1 MVNSEIAENYAYRV
15 NWSEEDQAYVGTCL
29 EFPLLSSFGETMEEA
44 LGAIRETVS
53 DSLEILHEDDEPIPE
68 PLSARKYSGHLSLRI
83 PPETHRRLAY
93 EAQEQGV
100 SLNQYITTRLES
112 GSPPLVGQ
120 MLRQIK
126 QELRSTE
133 RLVFLTNMQ
142 IQPVLRL
149 LSTAETVSTS
159 DRSDFRSLGAD
170 TDEYNLGEW
179 RIDRSENADRLAIE
193 SYEPEEVEA

>member
-1 MVNSEIAENYAYRV
+1 MNSEIAENYTYRV

-29 EFPLLSSFGETMEEA
+29 EFPLLSSFGDTMEEA

-53 DSLEILHEDDEPIPE
+53 DSLEILHEDEEPIPK
-68 PLSARKYSGHLSLRI
+68 PLSGRKYSGHLSLRI

-112 GSPPLVGQ
+112 GYPPLVGQ
-120 MLRQIK
+120 MLRQIR
-126 QELRSTE
+126 QELRNTE

-142 IQPVLRL
+142 IRPVLRFL
-149 LSTAETVSTS
+149 SAVETLSTSV
-159 DRSDFRSLGAD
+159 RSDYENLGAD
-170 TDEYNLGEW
+170 TNVYNLDEW
-179 RIDRSENADRLAIE
+179 KTDQSENADRLAIQ
-193 SYEPEEVEA
+193 SYEPERVEA

>member
-1 MVNSEIAENYAYRV
+1 MNSEIAENYTYRV

-29 EFPLLSSFGETMEEA
+29 EFPLLSSFGDTMEEA

-53 DSLEILHEDDEPIPE
+53 DSLEILYEDEEPIPK
-68 PLSARKYSGHLSLRI
+68 PLSGRKYSGHLSLRI

-112 GSPPLVGQ
+112 GYPPLVGQ
-120 MLRQIK
+120 MLRQIR
-126 QELRSTE
+126 QELRNTE

-142 IQPVLRL
+142 IRPVLRFL
-149 LSTAETVSTS
+149 SAVETLSTSV
-159 DRSDFRSLGAD
+159 RSDYENLGAD
-170 TDEYNLGEW
+170 TDVYNLDEW
-179 RIDRSENADRLAIE
+179 KTDQSENADRLAIQ
-193 SYEPEEVEA
+193 SYEPERVEA

>member
-1 MVNSEIAENYAYRV
+1 VNSEIAENYTYRV

-29 EFPLLSSFGETMEEA
+29 EFPLLSSFGDTMEEA

-53 DSLEILHEDDEPIPE
+53 DSLEILHEDEEPIPK
-68 PLSARKYSGHLSLRI
+68 PLSGRKYSGHLSLRI

-112 GSPPLVGQ
+112 GYPPLVGQ
-120 MLRQIK
+120 MLRQIR
-126 QELRSTE
+126 QELRNTE

-142 IQPVLRL
+142 IRPVLRFL
-149 LSTAETVSTS
+149 SAVETLSTSV
-159 DRSDFRSLGAD
+159 RSDYENLGAD
-170 TDEYNLGEW
+170 TNVYNLDEW
-179 RIDRSENADRLAIE
+179 KTDQSENADRLAIQ
-193 SYEPEEVEA
+193 SYEPERVEA

>member
-1 MVNSEIAENYAYRV
+1 MNSEIAENYTYRV

-29 EFPLLSSFGETMEEA
+29 EFPLLSSFGDTMEEA

-53 DSLEILHEDDEPIPE
+53 DSLEILYEDEEPIPK
-68 PLSARKYSGHLSLRI
+68 PLSGRKYSGHLSLRI

-112 GSPPLVGQ
+112 GYPPLVGQ
-120 MLRQIK
+120 MLRQIR
-126 QELRSTE
+126 QELRNTE

-142 IQPVLRL
+142 IRPVLRFL
-149 LSTAETVSTS
+149 SAVETLSTSV
-159 DRSDFRSLGAD
+159 RSDYENLGAD
-170 TDEYNLGEW
+170 TNVYNLDEW
-179 RIDRSENADRLAIE
+179 KTDQSENADRLAIQ
-193 SYEPEEVEA
+193 SYEPERVEA

>member
-1 MVNSEIAENYAYRV
+1 MNSEIAENYTYRV

-29 EFPLLSSFGETMEEA
+29 EFPLLSSFGDTMEEA

-53 DSLEILHEDDEPIPE
+53 DSLEILHEDEEPIPK
-68 PLSARKYSGHLSLRI
+68 PLSGRKYSGHLSLRI

-112 GSPPLVGQ
+112 GYPPLVGQ
-120 MLRQIK
+120 MLRQIR
-126 QELRSTE
+126 QELRNTE

-142 IQPVLRL
+142 IRPVLRFL
-149 LSTAETVSTS
+149 SAVETLSTSV
-159 DRSDFRSLGAD
+159 RSDYENLGAD
-170 TDEYNLGEW
+170 TDVYNLDEW
-179 RIDRSENADRLAIE
+179 KTDQSENADRLAIQ
-193 SYEPEEVEA
+193 SYEPERVEA